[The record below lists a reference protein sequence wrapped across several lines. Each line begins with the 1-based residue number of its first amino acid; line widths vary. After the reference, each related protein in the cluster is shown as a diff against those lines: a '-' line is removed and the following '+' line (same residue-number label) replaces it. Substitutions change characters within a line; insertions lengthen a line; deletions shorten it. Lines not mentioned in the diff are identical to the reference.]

1 MVAVAGAEQVKV
13 PAAAVAPV
21 VADALP
27 PAAAVAPVA
36 AVPAAEADEPA
47 EGVAEPVVPDPPQA
61 ASATASPMAKARAS
75 GRDAVMGWGLG
86 ATG

>member
-13 PAAAVAPV
+13 AATAVAPV

-27 PAAAVAPVA
+27 PAVAAAVA

-61 ASATASPMAKARAS
+61 ASRTASPMAEARTRER
-75 GRDAVMGWGLG
+75 GAVMGWSLG